1 MEIDIDFRLNCF
13 KLNRNCLCPTVY
25 KTIVTKQQIR
35 LNEMRERVHD
45 TGLHNY
51 ITTQN
56 TDLTE
61 F

>member
-1 MEIDIDFRLNCF
+1 
-13 KLNRNCLCPTVY
+13 VY

-35 LNEMRERVHD
+35 LYETRERVHD